1 MYFCVSGMCR
11 EREESR
17 SPERYSLAG
26 EVRSRGRD
34 TVRLGPVTRTQS
46 AASVR
51 QAGERLQDRSSSVR
65 PAGERLQDRSSSQQ
79 RPSSALGSVVS
90 SSSEGLYRSPSYRL
104 LGGRLMDTL
113 ASRDSSW
120 REEASGGQGDQIL
133 NITRLDHQSA
143 PHQSYEYSR
152 EPYLIKTKD
161 GRKQTLAEYEKSLV
175 EDYKRRSQLNLS

>member
-17 SPERYSLAG
+17 SPERSSLVG

-51 QAGERLQDRSSSVR
+51 QPGERLQDRSSSVK
-65 PAGERLQDRSSSQQ
+65 PAAERSSSQQ

-113 ASRDSSW
+113 ANRDSSW

-133 NITRLDHQSA
+133 NITRSDHQCA
-143 PHQSYEYSR
+143 PH
-152 EPYLIKTKD
+152 
-161 GRKQTLAEYEKSLV
+161 
-175 EDYKRRSQLNLS
+175 

>member
-1 MYFCVSGMCR
+1 MYRAPIYFCVSGMCR

-17 SPERYSLAG
+17 SPERSSLAG
-26 EVRSRGRD
+26 EMRSRGRD

-51 QAGERLQDRSSSVR
+51 QPGERLQDRSSSVR
-65 PAGERLQDRSSSQQ
+65 PAGERSSSQQ

-133 NITRLDHQSA
+133 NITRSDHQSA
-143 PHQSYEYSR
+143 TYQ
-152 EPYLIKTKD
+152 
-161 GRKQTLAEYEKSLV
+161 
-175 EDYKRRSQLNLS
+175 

>member
-17 SPERYSLAG
+17 SPERSSLAG

-51 QAGERLQDRSSSVR
+51 QPGERLQDRSSSV
-65 PAGERLQDRSSSQQ
+65 RSSSQQ

-133 NITRLDHQSA
+133 NITRSDHQCA
-143 PHQSYEYSR
+143 PYQSYQYSR